1 MEAIKVFGLASV
13 AKMKQASMLWIEGF
27 REACCLHRVIVFYFR
42 SRKLLIRTGQCFLLN
57 GFIFLGSIFILNSVI
72 IPTLQWILPDDCSQ
86 FDSQELCSFGGLLKF
101 YSFLQFGLIK
111 LFYVNHMVLP
121 IVCTEHYSK
130 RSLVFIALP
139 LLHLLFLTWYNDI
152 AKYGFEA
159 AQKSGPVKVDP
170 MGKEKLTSQNTGHVR
185 QRDGLGGIMIV
196 IGEQLYSILLLS
208 FFFIEVSVTG
218 FVPYIGTALNFLH
231 VSWMYAYFCFEYKW
245 NLHNVELDK
254 RLSFFESNWAFFLGF
269 GSPCALPV
277 LFCSSFVSSGVM
289 AMLYPLFVLTASN
302 SEAEKVISSQ
312 RNKWGDTRLGRLPI
326 FYVADVLSMKIL
338 SFLPSEPHEQLQE
351 NKLK

>member
-1 MEAIKVFGLASV
+1 MEAIKDLGIALV
-13 AKMKQASMLWIEGF
+13 AKLEKASLLWIEGF

-42 SRKLLIRTGQCFLLN
+42 SKKLLIRTGQCFLLN

-86 FDSQELCSFGGLLKF
+86 FDSQELCSFDGLLKF
-101 YSFLQFGLIK
+101 YSFLRFGLIK
-111 LFYVNHMVLP
+111 LFYITWFYPL
-121 IVCTEHYSK
+121 Y
-130 RSLVFIALP
+130 ALSII
-139 LLHLLFLTWYNDI
+139 LSALWYNDI

-170 MGKEKLTSQNTGHVR
+170 VGQEEKLTLQNTGHER
-185 QRDGLGGIMIV
+185 RRDGLGGIMIV

-245 NLHNVELDK
+245 NLHNVDLDK
-254 RLSFFESNWAFFLGF
+254 RLNFFESNWAFFLGF
-269 GSPCALPV
+269 GCPCALPV

-312 RNKWGDTRLGRLPI
+312 TIKWGDARLGRLPI
-326 FYVADVLSMKIL
+326 FYVADALSMKIL
-338 SFLPSEPHEQLQE
+338 SFLPSEPHEQLQD
-351 NKLK
+351 NKVE

>member
-111 LFYVNHMVLP
+111 LFYIIWFYPL
-121 IVCTEHYSK
+121 Y
-130 RSLVFIALP
+130 ALSII
-139 LLHLLFLTWYNDI
+139 LSALWYNDI

-170 MGKEKLTSQNTGHVR
+170 TGKEKLTSQNTGHVR

>member
-72 IPTLQWILPDDCSQ
+72 VPTLQWILPDDCSQ

-111 LFYVNHMVLP
+111 LFYIIWFYPL
-121 IVCTEHYSK
+121 Y
-130 RSLVFIALP
+130 ALSII
-139 LLHLLFLTWYNDI
+139 LSALWYNDI